1 MPLSR
6 VSHTQICRLITLS
19 VKLFKFFVKNIT
31 LGAPELF
38 LTSER
43 CSFYFPSTKLLLLGN
58 FVQIPAYWIEL
69 WAICC
74 LATLANW
81 TFCDRSFGAL
91 AFQRRSCFSTAK
103 PRQKARGS
111 GFSAAIWRISPRWP
125 RFSAAAGSGS
135 TQPLA
140 LLDLRPVINMRDTR
154 QHRLHS

>member
-1 MPLSR
+1 MCAPQQGL
-6 VSHTQICRLITLS
+6 SHTDLEAHNTLS
-19 VKLFKFFVKNIT
+19 QTLKFFVKNIT

-43 CSFYFPSTKLLLLGN
+43 CSFHFPSTKLLLLGN

-91 AFQRRSCFSTAK
+91 AFNSVTVSRR
-103 PRQKARGS
+103 QS
-111 GFSAAIWRISPRWP
+111 GGKRPEEADFQPPYGASRPAGRASPQ
-125 RFSAAAGSGS
+125 
-135 TQPLA
+135 QPA
-140 LLDLRPVINMRDTR
+140 QVR
-154 QHRLHS
+154 HSR